1 MLTTTNT
8 CISRGRINLFLRIES
23 VRQLIFPYA
32 YPNNIAGVVNWES
45 PPEGWFKLNVDVDV
59 DATRGLFGFGA
70 VVCNHDGKKVMV
82 SGVHKCSYVD
92 DVDFCEVEVFR
103 FGL

>member
-1 MLTTTNT
+1 M
-8 CISRGRINLFLRIES
+8 
-23 VRQLIFPYA
+23 
-32 YPNNIAGVVNWES
+32 VNWES

-70 VVCNHDGKKVMV
+70 VVCNHEGKKVMV
-82 SGVHKCSYVD
+82 SGVHKCGYVD

-103 FGL
+103 FGLWFISEIGLFPLLVESDSLRVVKLVPGQTYTCT